1 MTDYSKTI
9 KSDASEP
16 SKWEAID
23 DFLSLLKLATEANGK
38 NIQIQEKV
46 ILAKYLY
53 EANSY
58 IGNQIILSK
67 EYGFCPGLIDGAK
80 NFIPLF
86 SLIEVVDELID
97 YDRIIQELPGIS
109 YSQINGAISFL
120 RKVAQFNIK
129 NIDIDDTLDDELAAN
144 DSFLSELRKAFA
156 DKEDTRV
163 LNFG

>member
-1 MTDYSKTI
+1 M
-9 KSDASEP
+9 
-16 SKWEAID
+16 
-23 DFLSLLKLATEANGK
+23 KL
-38 NIQIQEKV
+38 
-46 ILAKYLY
+46 
-53 EANSY
+53 
-58 IGNQIILSK
+58 
-67 EYGFCPGLIDGAK
+67 P
-80 NFIPLF
+80 PLF

-120 RKVAQFNIK
+120 RKVAQFNMK

-156 DKEDTRV
+156 DKGDTRV